1 MPTVPTMPTMPTV
14 PTVLA
19 ALAVLMVVAGQED
32 SLAMESAHQDL
43 STFMARAGEV
53 LGGQGGLGGQF
64 GSRIGGWGA
73 NNTRGAGPGE
83 LAGASS
89 AK

>member
-1 MPTVPTMPTMPTV
+1 MSTVPSI
-14 PTVLA
+14 LA
-19 ALAVLMVVAGQED
+19 TLAVLVVVTGQED

-64 GSRIGGWGA
+64 GSRIGGRGA
-73 NNTRGAGPGE
+73 NITRGPSAGE
-83 LAGASS
+83 LAGLDSWD
-89 AK
+89 